1 MDSLTQITL
10 GAAVG
15 EIVLGKKV
23 GNRAMLWGAV
33 GGTIPDLD
41 VIFGGLMDPLTEL
54 ATHRGFSHSILFA
67 VLGAF
72 LFGWIIHT
80 IYHSAFHKYLGV
92 LGWLTFPVGIVYFIS
107 RVLDGASF
115 NFFTGGA
122 MIAVI
127 LFAFYRL
134 YIRYFKRDRPLPEA
148 TIRDWQWLMF
158 WTIFT
163 HPLLDCFTTYG
174 TQLFNPFTDYRVAFN
189 TIAVADPF
197 YTVPFLI
204 CVIAISFFVRSSD
217 RRRRLA
223 WWGIGLSSV
232 YMLFC
237 ISNKYRVSNI
247 WKNTLSTNNIEY
259 KRYMTSPSIFS
270 NFLWTCIAETE
281 DGYVSGQYSFFDKE
295 KKVNYEFTPRN
306 PNNLSLPESNHTLD
320 RLKWFSNGYYSV
332 IQENGQTQFNDLR
345 FGSMTLVDG
354 KRHYIFNFG
363 LVPDEQGSF
372 QMLGTNGGPPPG
384 GEQQMMKDL
393 ITRIKGI

>member
-54 ATHRGFSHSILFA
+54 TAHRGFSHSILFA

-72 LFGWIIHT
+72 LCGWMIHT
-80 IYHSAFHKYLGV
+80 IYRSSLHKYLGV

-107 RVLDGASF
+107 RVLDNASF

-122 MIAVI
+122 MIAVV

-134 YIRYFKRDRPLPEA
+134 YIRYFKNERSVPEA
-148 TIRDWQWLMF
+148 SLRDWQWLMF
-158 WTIFT
+158 WAIFT

-204 CVIAISFFVRSSD
+204 CVIAVSYFTRSNE

-223 WWGIGLSSV
+223 WWGIGISSV
-232 YMLFC
+232 YMCFC
-237 ISNKYRVSNI
+237 IFNKYRVSNV
-247 WKNTLSTNNIEY
+247 WKDTLEKNEISY
-259 KRYMTSPSIFS
+259 QRYMTSPSIFS

-295 KKVNYEFTPRN
+295 RKVNFEFTPRN
-306 PNNLSLPESNHTLD
+306 PENISLPEDDFTLE
-320 RLKWFSNGYYSV
+320 RLKWFSNGYYNV
-332 IQENGQTQFNDLR
+332 MHAGDRMQFNDLR
-345 FGSMTLVDG
+345 FGSMRATEG
-354 KRHYIFNFG
+354 KKHYIFNF
-363 LVPDEQGSF
+363 LLEPKKDGSF
-372 QMLGTNGGPPPG
+372 NMLGANGGPPPG
-384 GEQQMMKDL
+384 GEQQMIEDL